1 MSAGCSNME
10 RDRNKKRRPAYFW
23 FLGCLVLA
31 AMFSACG
38 REEVPAST
46 EPVREETG
54 KTWTLDEHAQVLDD
68 LTAGESILSAEELFD
83 FAMDVSLVY
92 EAETKKLRFSLDMPL
107 IPASDDAYLYLFAA
121 EEWEEDAVALRQEP
135 VTRARKAR
143 AWETAFPYR
152 ETYLFSR
159 FIPALKIDENFVQL
173 GKSIYLS
180 NPEALAGNQ
189 DAYPELASKKGLLLD
204 PTMLGTPEL
213 TDLGVK
219 HTIYNIPLSHIMG
232 ETADPTFPTITYT
245 YRGKN
250 YQFNGAAING
260 YDGLFTYLTD
270 MGMSATAVVLND
282 WNEEHLEL
290 IHPEARKQVEGA
302 YYYMFN
308 TAEENGVRTLEAV
321 ASFLAERY
329 SSGAHGMVHSWVI
342 ANEINQ
348 NRVWNYMD
356 TRDVVHYTE
365 TFERSMRIFYQAVK
379 SHYAGGRVYFSI
391 DHAWNSNEGDNKSF
405 FNGRDVLEAF
415 NTAALAHGNY
425 DWGIAIHPYPE
436 PLTRVNYWSQEYDKT
451 REAPHLSVMNLNVL
465 TDMLSEE
472 AYLDRSGEVRSV
484 TITELGFSSGSGE
497 RLQAAAFAYCYY
509 IVEANPYVDAFLMNR
524 QTDAPEEVKAGL
536 SFGVYEYDHT
546 GKYIKEVF
554 RNIDTNRAK
563 EYTGFMLKILGA
575 DSLEE
580 ALSWAAA
587 PEGGE

>member
-1 MSAGCSNME
+1 ME
-10 RDRNKKRRPAYFW
+10 RNQKRKRRPAY
-23 FLGCLVLA
+23 LLLLLCLLPA
-31 AMFSACG
+31 AMLSACG
-38 REEVPAST
+38 RKEVPVST
-46 EPVREETG
+46 GQVTEDTG
-54 KTWTLDEHAQVLDD
+54 KAWTLDEHAQILDN
-68 LTAGESILSAEELFD
+68 LTAGETILSAAELSD
-83 FAMDVSLVY
+83 YAMDVSLVY
-92 EAETKKLRFSLDMPL
+92 DAEAKKLRFSLDMPL

-121 EEWEEDAVALRQEP
+121 EEWEEDADALRQEP
-135 VTRARKAR
+135 VTRARKDR
-143 AWETAFPYR
+143 EWETVFPYR

-159 FIPALKIDENFVQL
+159 FIPALKIDETFVQM

-180 NPEALAGNQ
+180 NPEALAENQ

-213 TDLGVK
+213 TELGVK

-290 IHPEARKQVEGA
+290 IHPEARKQEEGA

-329 SSGAHGMVHSWVI
+329 SSGAHGMIHSWVI

-356 TRDVVHYTE
+356 TRDVAHYTE
-365 TFERSMRIFYQAVK
+365 TFEKSMRIFYQAVK

-405 FNGRDVLEAF
+405 FNGKDVLEAF

-472 AYLDRSGEVRSV
+472 AFLDRSGEVRSV

-554 RNIDTNRAK
+554 QNIDTDRAK

-587 PEGGE
+587 PNGGE

>member
-1 MSAGCSNME
+1 MD
-10 RDRNKKRRPAYFW
+10 RDHNTKRHPAYGLL
-23 FLGCLVLA
+23 LGCLLLA
-31 AMFSACG
+31 AVFSACG
-38 REEVPAST
+38 DREQ
-46 EPVREETG
+46 PVSGDKVEKNAG
-54 KTWTLDEHAQVLDD
+54 QAMTLDEHAQVLAD
-68 LTAGESILSAEELFD
+68 LTAGETSMSAAELSD
-83 FAMDVSLVY
+83 YAMDIALTY
-92 EAETKKLRFSLDMPL
+92 DIETKKLHYSLTMPL

-121 EEWEEDAVALRQEP
+121 EVWEEDAEALLEEP
-135 VTRARKAR
+135 VTRGRKNR
-143 AWETAFPYR
+143 EWETAFPYR
-152 ETYLFSR
+152 ETHLFSR
-159 FIPALKIDENFVQL
+159 FIPALKIDENFVQV

-189 DAYPELASKKGLLLD
+189 DDYPELGSKKGILLD

-260 YDGLFTYLTD
+260 YDGLFTYLSN

-282 WNEEHLEL
+282 WNEAYPEL
-290 IHPEARKQVEGA
+290 IHPEAAKQDSGA

-308 TAEENGVRTLEAV
+308 AAEESGARTLEAV

-329 SSGAHGMVHSWVI
+329 SSGAHGMIHSWVI

-356 TRDVVHYTE
+356 TQDVVHYAE
-365 TFERSMRIFYQAVK
+365 TFEQSMRIFYQAVK

-391 DHAWNSNEGDNKSF
+391 DHAWNSNEGNNRSF

-451 REAPHLSVMNLNVL
+451 KDAPHLSVMNLNVL
-465 TDMLSEE
+465 TDTLSEE
-472 AYLDRSGEVRSV
+472 AFLDRAGEVRSV

-524 QTDAPEEVKAGL
+524 QTDAPEEVKVGL
-536 SFGVYEYDHT
+536 SFGVYEYDHS
-546 GKYIKEVF
+546 GKYIKDVF
-554 RNIDTNRAK
+554 RYIDTDRSG
-563 EYTGFMLKILGA
+563 EYMDFMLKILGA
-575 DSLEE
+575 GSLEE
-580 ALSWAAA
+580 ALSWAQA
-587 PEGGE
+587 PER

>member
-1 MSAGCSNME
+1 ME

-68 LTAGESILSAEELFD
+68 LKAGESILSAEELFD

-121 EEWEEDAVALRQEP
+121 EEWEEDAEALRQEP

-356 TRDVVHYTE
+356 TRDMVHYTE